1 MTEGS
6 RRVTVLISGTGRSL
20 QNLVKLRDAGALDCD
35 FARVVS
41 SRPEVRGLEIAEKA
55 GIPTTVVARKEHF
68 SAQVFSEALTAVV
81 LADRPDWI
89 VMAGFLSLWLLPES
103 LIGRVINIHPSL
115 LPLFGGKGFY
125 GHHVHEAVIASGMRV
140 SGCTVHFVDTRY
152 DKGPII
158 HQRACPVFPGDSAD
172 DLASRVFHEECRAL
186 PEALRWCLNG
196 EVVLGEGRTLYGD
209 RLLRPADPAE
219 AEG

>member
-1 MTEGS
+1 MTGNG

-20 QNLVKLRDAGALDCD
+20 ENLIALRDAGELNCD

-41 SRPEVRGLEIAEKA
+41 SRAGVRGLTVAEEA

-68 SAQVFSEALTAVV
+68 GTQVFSEALTAVV
-81 LADRPDWI
+81 MADRPDWI

-103 LIGRVINIHPSL
+103 LLGKVINIHPSL

-125 GHHVHEAVIASGMRV
+125 GHHVHEAVIASGMRI

-158 HQRACPVFPGDSAD
+158 HQRCCPVFPADTPD
-172 DLASRVFHEECRAL
+172 DLASRVFGEECRAL
-186 PEALRWCLNG
+186 PEALRWCLDG
-196 EVVLGEGRTLYGD
+196 EVALGEGRVLYSD
-209 RLLRPADPAE
+209 RLLRPSGQAE
-219 AEG
+219 DEG